1 VRESG
6 FDFNT
11 EGWYGVLGPRELPAA
26 VIETLH
32 RALAKVSTQPEHRAQ
47 LARLS
52 AEALATTPAE
62 FSAMLRDEHG
72 KWGRVIKAAGIRM

>member
-1 VRESG
+1 
-6 FDFNT
+6 
-11 EGWYGVLGPRELPAA
+11 